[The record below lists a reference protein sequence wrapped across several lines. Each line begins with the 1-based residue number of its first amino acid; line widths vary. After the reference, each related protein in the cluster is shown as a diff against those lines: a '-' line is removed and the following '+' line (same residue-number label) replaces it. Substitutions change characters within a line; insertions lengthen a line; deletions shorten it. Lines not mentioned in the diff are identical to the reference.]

1 MTMIAW
7 GSEDRARLKD
17 WLGENSYRAAFL
29 IHAVPLKQNTLERIV
44 RGYHDPGTLLA
55 ARIRDIVERYPRGTA
70 LPHQAGLLAG

>member
-1 MTMIAW
+1 MQSQW

-55 ARIRDIVERYPRGTA
+55 ARIRDIVERYPRGAA